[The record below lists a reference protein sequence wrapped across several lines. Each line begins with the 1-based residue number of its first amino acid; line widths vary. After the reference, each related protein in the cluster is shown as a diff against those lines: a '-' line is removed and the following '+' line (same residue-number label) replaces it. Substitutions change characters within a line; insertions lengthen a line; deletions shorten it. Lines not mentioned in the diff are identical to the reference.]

1 MTKAEEATRGKT
13 RDKLRSNIW
22 RVIHPVVKD
31 LGYDEA
37 LNKLDEII
45 ELFDKHI
52 KTSNAE
58 AYRHGHISGLRRS
71 KVFIHE
77 DEGGMDGRI
86 ALEDINKEIAEL
98 NKGKE

>member
-1 MTKAEEATRGKT
+1 MTEATIREKT

-37 LNKLDEII
+37 FSKLNEII

-58 AYRHGHISGLRRS
+58 AYKQGRIDEAKTCEKTKQHDYGKIKAEAYRHG
-71 KVFIHE
+71 FE
-77 DEGGMDGRI
+77 EGV
-86 ALEDINKEIAEL
+86 KSVQV
-98 NKGKE
+98 